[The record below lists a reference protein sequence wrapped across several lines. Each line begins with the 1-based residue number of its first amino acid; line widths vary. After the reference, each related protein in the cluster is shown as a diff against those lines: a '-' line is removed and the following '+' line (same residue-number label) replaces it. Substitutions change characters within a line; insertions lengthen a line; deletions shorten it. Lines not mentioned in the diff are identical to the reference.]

1 MAVTVTHRM
10 LATRPT
16 VPRRSMVAPPEG
28 SDGAC
33 PAAAIGADI
42 ERPQ

>member
-10 LATRPT
+10 LATRPI

-28 SDGAC
+28 SEDIC
-33 PAAAIGADI
+33 PAAAIGGDI
-42 ERPQ
+42 ERPK